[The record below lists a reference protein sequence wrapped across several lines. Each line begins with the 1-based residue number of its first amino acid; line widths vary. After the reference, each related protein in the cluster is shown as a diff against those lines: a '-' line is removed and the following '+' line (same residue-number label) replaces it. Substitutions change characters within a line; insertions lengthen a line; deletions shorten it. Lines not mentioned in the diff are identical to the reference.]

1 MRGGRNRKFDC
12 IIVLISVVFLRN
24 KYKLRL
30 QRGNV
35 LLYWLNTLTSVTIC
49 LLYALCLENIIIFL
63 FILFNN
69 FIYPRLVF

>member
-1 MRGGRNRKFDC
+1 MRGGRNRMFDC

-49 LLYALCLENIIIFL
+49 LLYALCL
-63 FILFNN
+63 
-69 FIYPRLVF
+69 